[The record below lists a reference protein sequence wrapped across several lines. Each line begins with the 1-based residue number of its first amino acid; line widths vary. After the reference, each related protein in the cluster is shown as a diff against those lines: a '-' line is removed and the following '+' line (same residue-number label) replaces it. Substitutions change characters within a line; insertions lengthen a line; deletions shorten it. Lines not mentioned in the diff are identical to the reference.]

1 MQISMIMNIG
11 SAVIFALSGQD
22 IFLYVIK
29 IQAAQ

>member
-1 MQISMIMNIG
+1 MIVTIG
-11 SAVIFALSGQD
+11 SAIISALSGQD